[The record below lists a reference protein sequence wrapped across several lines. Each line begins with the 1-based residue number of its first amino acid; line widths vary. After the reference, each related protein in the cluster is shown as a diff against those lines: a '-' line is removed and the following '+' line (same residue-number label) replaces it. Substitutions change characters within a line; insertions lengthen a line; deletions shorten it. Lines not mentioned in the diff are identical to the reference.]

1 MTPLETLTS
10 AGYTIRHNPPNAYT
24 LLSRE
29 KGFVDLFYG
38 SHAKAVSYFYELVFA
53 VKPQTETEENQP
65 PSNEDRP
72 VDPKHARKRCKQRFR
87 FKMSKRQYALI
98 CEQIAT
104 GKACRIRSSERRSRS
119 IWAVTCAGHT
129 LPVVYDDEKKAVITV
144 LPKRELCR

>member
-10 AGYTIRHNPPNAYT
+10 AGYTVRHNPPNAHT

-38 SHAKAVSYFYELVFA
+38 SHAKAVDYFYELVFGVRPQIA
-53 VKPQTETEENQP
+53 SEEKPL
-65 PSNEDRP
+65 SNEDRP

-87 FKMSKRQYALI
+87 FKMSRRQYILI
-98 CEQIAT
+98 CDQIAS
-104 GKACRIRSSERRSRS
+104 GEAVRLRDSERKARS

-129 LPVVYDDEKKAVITV
+129 LPVVYDEEKKAVITV